1 MENVGG
7 YIKALMQEGILE
19 KVKIKTE
26 LRIVWITSDG
36 SKFLTKEKAELH
48 QKEVLNKVDDLVID
62 HESQQEKEVIRK
74 WRQTKAKQRA
84 IDLKEKLWKQ

>member
-1 MENVGG
+1 MVNVGG
-7 YIKALMQEGILE
+7 YYKALTQKGISE

-26 LRIVWITSDG
+26 LHIVWITSDG
-36 SKFLTKEKAELH
+36 TKFLTKEKAELY

-84 IDLKEKLWKQ
+84 IDLKGK